1 MGSFIGLSLIGYEFC
16 QYRRN
21 LEMQG
26 MKQAMEI
33 IDRKKAEKEE
43 KMRLAREVRRKA
55 KEAEDIREDE
65 ARKHK
70 SSAWKFW

>member
-1 MGSFIGLSLIGYEFC
+1 
-16 QYRRN
+16 
-21 LEMQG
+21 MQG